1 MSKENVNENFVN
13 VLKTIGKTAF
23 NASRPALKDAAAKSG
38 KRMFRKAARAG
49 IKKFGKKG
57 TRMMMNTA
65 KAIAK
70 NKEFQ
75 DASKQAARDAMQWG
89 MKKTK
94 NAFKKKPVKMQEELV
109 ESFSNIV
116 NKSLCNEAWGLVAKA
131 GITGAK
137 AAAKGAA
144 KTVGKH
150 GLKGLKGMKKG
161 QLASNIGSALVDDFK
176 EAGKAALDGSP
187 AGVIRNTF
195 KDEKGNWNF
204 SPTRAI
210 KKGFVGNLKTL
221 DNVFAGGL
229 GQMAYDAATSKSE
242 DCESTVKKS
251 KKKIKK

>member
-89 MKKTK
+89 MEKTK
-94 NAFKKKPVKMQEELV
+94 NAFKKKPVKML
-109 ESFSNIV
+109 
-116 NKSLCNEAWGLVAKA
+116 
-131 GITGAK
+131 
-137 AAAKGAA
+137 
-144 KTVGKH
+144 
-150 GLKGLKGMKKG
+150 
-161 QLASNIGSALVDDFK
+161 
-176 EAGKAALDGSP
+176 
-187 AGVIRNTF
+187 
-195 KDEKGNWNF
+195 
-204 SPTRAI
+204 
-210 KKGFVGNLKTL
+210 
-221 DNVFAGGL
+221 
-229 GQMAYDAATSKSE
+229 
-242 DCESTVKKS
+242 
-251 KKKIKK
+251 